1 MTPCWEDSNE
11 TVIPRNNRHK
21 GETEVFVEC
30 RCLKKE
36 QHCVQCGSLEDF
48 PDCVEKC
55 KFLKVGEDVA
65 GKDKRALS

>member
-1 MTPCWEDSNE
+1 MEAYRTAHAQSEWRKLDQEE
-11 TVIPRNNRHK
+11 
-21 GETEVFVEC
+21 
-30 RCLKKE
+30 
-36 QHCVQCGSLEDF
+36 F